1 MDAAVVE
8 LDALA
13 DAVGPGGQD
22 HDAGFLVC
30 RTGLLLL
37 DGKRSRVDAHGLL
50 LVGEVVVARLGRELA
65 RAGVDGHD
73 GRADAEDLAQ
83 GTHDLL
89 ARTGE
94 VRDLDVA
101 EAQLLGRKHMVR
113 VKRGKTRPAN
123 IGCGLGDVAHTV
135 DVPGINARQVVDL
148 VVGPAAAQSLPHLED
163 ALGCR
168 GGNRRRELVL
178 GHVRKRV
185 GLGVGEEPRVPLLE
199 RAQGF
204 LEGLLEGAADGHG
217 LAHRLH
223 AGREGIARPLEL
235 LEGEARDLDH
245 AIVERGFEAGRGL
258 LGDVV
263 GDLVE
268 RVAHGQKRRRLGDR
282 EARRLGRKGRAARD
296 TRVHLDHDDAAV
308 VGIDGELDVGA
319 TGRHANALE
328 DGDGVVA

>member
-1 MDAAVVE
+1 M
-8 LDALA
+8 
-13 DAVGPGGQD
+13 
-22 HDAGFLVC
+22 
-30 RTGLLLL
+30 
-37 DGKRSRVDAHGLL
+37 
-50 LVGEVVVARLGRELA
+50 
-65 RAGVDGHD
+65 
-73 GRADAEDLAQ
+73 
-83 GTHDLL
+83 
-89 ARTGE
+89 
-94 VRDLDVA
+94 
-101 EAQLLGRKHMVR
+101 
-113 VKRGKTRPAN
+113 
-123 IGCGLGDVAHTV
+123 
-135 DVPGINARQVVDL
+135 
-148 VVGPAAAQSLPHLED
+148 
-163 ALGCR
+163 
-168 GGNRRRELVL
+168 
-178 GHVRKRV
+178 
-185 GLGVGEEPRVPLLE
+185 PLLE